1 MYFNDFDNKD
11 NKFRLNR
18 IVFPLRDKRYL
29 TFFSHFRSVLY
40 YLAQDMGAT
49 APKNAML
56 SVARCNALQWT
67 MQCIAF
73 VIAPHCI
80 KKAIPFRIRSGMAER
95 VKECSKNSEFRFLPF
110 LVSFNGQLS
119 YLAIIFFPFT
129 MWRPFF
135 RPSVVPFSLIIFPS
149 MLYTPLTFV
158 LASSTPAMPVA
169 LP

>member
-29 TFFSHFRSVLY
+29 TFFSQFRSFLY
-40 YLAQDMGAT
+40 YIRQDMGAT
-49 APKNAML
+49 APKNAVL

-80 KKAIPFRIRSGMAER
+80 KKAIPFHNKER
-95 VKECSKNSEFRFLPF
+95 DGRKGYFKYSLTDNS
-110 LVSFNGQLS
+110 
-119 YLAIIFFPFT
+119 
-129 MWRPFF
+129 
-135 RPSVVPFSLIIFPS
+135 
-149 MLYTPLTFV
+149 LTW
-158 LASSTPAMPVA
+158 
-169 LP
+169 

>member
-1 MYFNDFDNKD
+1 MCIFNDFDNKD

-29 TFFSHFRSVLY
+29 TFFSQFRSVLY
-40 YLAQDMGAT
+40 YVRQDMGAT
-49 APKNAML
+49 APKNAVL

-80 KKAIPFRIRSGMAER
+80 KKAIPFRKKSGMAER

-110 LVSFNGQLS
+110 LVSSFRLLFVPSGVILS
-119 YLAIIFFPFT
+119 
-129 MWRPFF
+129 
-135 RPSVVPFSLIIFPS
+135 SLISHIARYVP
-149 MLYTPLTFV
+149 
-158 LASSTPAMPVA
+158 SSTYKSTHAKRTKINST
-169 LP
+169 

>member
-1 MYFNDFDNKD
+1 MNFNDFDNKD

-49 APKNAML
+49 APKNAVL
-56 SVARCNALQWT
+56 SVARCNALRWT

-80 KKAIPFRIRSGMAER
+80 KKAIPFRKKSGMAEG
-95 VKECSKNSEFRFLPF
+95 VIS
-110 LVSFNGQLS
+110 
-119 YLAIIFFPFT
+119 
-129 MWRPFF
+129 
-135 RPSVVPFSLIIFPS
+135 SVL
-149 MLYTPLTFV
+149 
-158 LASSTPAMPVA
+158 
-169 LP
+169 

>member
-29 TFFSHFRSVLY
+29 TFFSQFRPVLY
-40 YLAQDMGAT
+40 YVRQDMGAT
-49 APKNAML
+49 APKNAVL

-80 KKAIPFRIRSGMAER
+80 KKPSRSVKRAGWPKGLRNVLKILNLGFYLFWCPPFRPLFVPSG
-95 VKECSKNSEFRFLPF
+95 VI
-110 LVSFNGQLS
+110 LS
-119 YLAIIFFPFT
+119 
-129 MWRPFF
+129 
-135 RPSVVPFSLIIFPS
+135 SLISHIARYVP
-149 MLYTPLTFV
+149 
-158 LASSTPAMPVA
+158 SSTYKSTHERRAKINA
-169 LP
+169 T

>member
-1 MYFNDFDNKD
+1 MCIFNDFDNKD

-29 TFFSHFRSVLY
+29 TFFSLFRPVLY
-40 YLAQDMGAT
+40 YVRQDMGAT
-49 APKNAML
+49 APKNAVL

-80 KKAIPFRIRSGMAER
+80 KKPSRS
-95 VKECSKNSEFRFLPF
+95 VKRAGWPKGLFQ
-110 LVSFNGQLS
+110 VSSNGQLS
-119 YLAIIFFPFT
+119 YLVIIFFPFT

-135 RPSVVPFSLIIFPS
+135 MPSVVPFSLIIFPS
-149 MLYTPLTFV
+149 MLYTPLTAA
-158 LASSTPAMPVA
+158 LASSTPVMPVA
-169 LP
+169 VP